1 MQGNPLTWT
10 TYGLISS
17 QLGDVHDQGFRL
29 ENGTYVC
36 PMSPAY
42 SLIVALTSVVVS
54 CSFMQ
59 LYKPWVHRK
68 ASQSC
73 WDELPSIVPIHPS
86 QMVDCSTYDSYYNA
100 SMLCLSCSEIKRC

>member
-42 SLIVALTSVVVS
+42 SLIVALTF
-54 CSFMQ
+54 CCRFLQ
-59 LYKPWVHRK
+59 LHAIVQALC
-68 ASQSC
+68 ASQSITK
-73 WDELPSIVPIHPS
+73 L
-86 QMVDCSTYDSYYNA
+86 
-100 SMLCLSCSEIKRC
+100 LG